1 MNRSAVHPRAPAP
14 PVPWTEEERLASLR
28 SYRILD
34 TPPEPAFDEIARIAA
49 LICKAPIAVVNL
61 IESERQFFKAEIGLG
76 VRETPRDVSFC
87 AQAILQRELF
97 VVPDTTKDP
106 RFSSNPLVTGAPHLR
121 FYAGALLETPEG
133 LPIGTVCVLDHEPRP
148 EGITQEQG
156 EMLRALARAA
166 MTQIELRRSS
176 DALAASEKIN
186 RTITENAAE
195 ALFMMDAGGRVTFMN
210 PAAERLFG
218 WSAEELHGQVLH
230 DAVHDHHVDGSP
242 YPAHQCPLVRALSTG
257 EVMRD
262 HEDVFFRKD
271 GSAVPVICSNA
282 PIRNGETIVG
292 AVIAAHDISDRKRA
306 EERQHLLVRE
316 LHHRVKNTLATVQA
330 IAGSTMR
337 SAGSMEEFRDS
348 FAQRLM
354 SLGKTHTLLTEN
366 AWGGALL
373 EDLLRLELDP
383 YDDDTGARVK
393 LAGPSTQLPAEL
405 SVPLGMA
412 FHELTTN
419 AVKYG
424 ALSVFGGQVEV
435 AWTVQAG
442 AAERRL
448 RLTWQERNGPAVQ
461 QPERRGFGSQLLQ
474 RVLGTQLNGEVRIDY
489 APEGVRVLIE
499 AALPNAGTEHGETPR
514 SLPPGRLAPASQD
527 RSR

>member
-1 MNRSAVHPRAPAP
+1 MTESPSHQDPAP
-14 PVPWTEEERLASLR
+14 PLPWSEDERLRALR
-28 SYRILD
+28 GYGILD

-61 IESERQFFKAEIGLG
+61 IDSERQFFKAEIGLG
-76 VRETPRDVSFC
+76 LRETSIEVSIC
-87 AQAILQRELF
+87 AQAILRRELF

-106 RFSSNPLVTGAPHLR
+106 RFSCNPLVTGAPYLR
-121 FYAGALLETPEG
+121 FYAGALLETSDG
-133 LPIGTVCVLDHEPRP
+133 LPLGTVCVLDYEPRP
-148 EGITQEQG
+148 EGITPEQG

-166 MTQIELRRSS
+166 MAQIELRRSS
-176 DALAASEKIN
+176 DALAVSERTN
-186 RTITENAAE
+186 RTITENVAE
-195 ALFMMDAGGRVTFMN
+195 ALFLMDGQGRVTVMN

-218 WSAEELHGQVLH
+218 WSTDELHGRVLH
-230 DAVHDHHVDGSP
+230 DVLHDHYEDGRA
-242 YPAHQCPLVRALSTG
+242 YPADECPLVRVLRTG
-257 EVMRD
+257 EVQRD

-282 PIRNGETIVG
+282 PIRTGDAIVG
-292 AVIAAHDISDRKRA
+292 AVLAVHDISERKQAR
-306 EERQHLLVRE
+306 ERQQLLVRE

-337 SAGSMEEFRDS
+337 SARSMEEFRDS

-373 EDLLRLELDP
+373 QDLLWLELDP
-383 YDDDTGARVK
+383 YDDDTGGRIK
-393 LAGPSTQLPAEL
+393 LAGPSVELPPEL

-424 ALSVFGGQVEV
+424 ALSALGGQVEV
-435 AWTVQAG
+435 DWTLQG
-442 AAERRL
+442 GGTERRL
-448 RLTWQERNGPAVQ
+448 RLTWQERNGPPVQ
-461 QPERRGFGSQLLQ
+461 EPERRGFGTQLLQ
-474 RVLGTQLNGEVRIDY
+474 RVLGTQLNGEARIDY
-489 APEGVRVLIE
+489 APEGVRVTID
-499 AALPNAGTEHGETPR
+499 AALPESGVAHMEPLRPRIGASGTP
-514 SLPPGRLAPASQD
+514 LPTS
-527 RSR
+527 